1 MGARKLLALLDI
13 IQTPAGP
20 GFFTFCDPL
29 IFPEIL
35 AMKLYA
41 RDSHLDLS
49 FPHVMGIL
57 NVTPDS
63 FSDGG
68 AHNTLVDAL
77 THTNAMVN
85 AGATII
91 DVGGESTRPGAD
103 DVSVEEELARVIP
116 VVEAIAQ
123 RFEVWISV
131 DTSKPDV
138 IRESARVGAHII
150 NDIRSLSEP
159 GALAAAAETGL
170 PVCLMHMQGEPRT
183 MQQAPEYQDIV
194 SEVDAY
200 FAAQIA
206 RCEAAG
212 VKKEN
217 LLLDPGFGFGK
228 NLSHNY
234 ELLAHLSHFHH
245 YGMPLLV
252 GMSRKSM
259 IGQLLNVGPAQRLT
273 GSLSCAVIAA
283 MQGAQIIRAHD
294 VKETVEAMRVVE
306 ATRRAKG

>member
-1 MGARKLLALLDI
+1 
-13 IQTPAGP
+13 
-20 GFFTFCDPL
+20 
-29 IFPEIL
+29 
-35 AMKLYA
+35 MKLFA

-68 AHNTLVDAL
+68 KHNALVDAL
-77 THTNAMVN
+77 THTNEMVN

-91 DVGGESTRPGAD
+91 DVGGESTRPCAD
-103 DVSVEEELARVIP
+103 EVSVEEELERVIP
-116 VVEAIAQ
+116 VIDAIAQ

-131 DTSKPDV
+131 DTSKAEV
-138 IRESARVGAHII
+138 IREAARVGAHII
-150 NDIRSLSEP
+150 NDVRSLSEP
-159 GALAAAAETGL
+159 GALEAAAATGL

-183 MQQAPEYQDIV
+183 MQQAPVYENIL
-194 SEVDAY
+194 SEVDTY
-200 FAAQIA
+200 FAQQIA

-212 VKKEN
+212 IKKER
-217 LLLDPGFGFGK
+217 LILDPGFGFGK
-228 NLSHNY
+228 NLNHNY
-234 ELLAHLSHFHH
+234 ELLAHLGDFHH
-245 YGMPLLV
+245 FGLPLLV

-259 IGQLLNVGPAQRLT
+259 IGQLLNVGPSQRLT

-294 VKETVEAMRVVE
+294 VKETAEAMRVVE

>member
-1 MGARKLLALLDI
+1 
-13 IQTPAGP
+13 
-20 GFFTFCDPL
+20 
-29 IFPEIL
+29 
-35 AMKLYA
+35 MKLFA

-68 AHNTLVDAL
+68 EHNALVDAL
-77 THTNAMVN
+77 THTNEMVN

-103 DVSVEEELARVIP
+103 EVSVEEELERVIP
-116 VVEAIAQ
+116 VIDAIAQ

-131 DTSKPDV
+131 DTSKADV
-138 IRESARVGAHII
+138 IREAARVGAHII
-150 NDIRSLSEP
+150 NDVRSLSEP
-159 GALAAAAETGL
+159 GALEAAAATGL

-183 MQQAPEYQDIV
+183 MQQAPVYENIL
-194 SEVDAY
+194 SEVDTY
-200 FAAQIA
+200 FAQQIA
-206 RCEAAG
+206 RCEASG
-212 VKKEN
+212 IKKER
-217 LLLDPGFGFGK
+217 LILDPGFGFGK

-234 ELLAHLSHFHH
+234 ELLAHLGDFHH
-245 YGMPLLV
+245 FGLPLLV

-259 IGQLLNVGPAQRLT
+259 IGQLLNVGPSQRLT

-294 VKETVEAMRVVE
+294 VKETAEAMRVVE
-306 ATRRAKG
+306 ATRRAKGVS

>member
-1 MGARKLLALLDI
+1 
-13 IQTPAGP
+13 
-20 GFFTFCDPL
+20 
-29 IFPEIL
+29 
-35 AMKLYA
+35 MKLFA

-68 AHNTLVDAL
+68 KHHALVDAL
-77 THTNAMVN
+77 THTNEMVN

-103 DVSVEEELARVIP
+103 EVSVEEELERVIP
-116 VVEAIAQ
+116 VINAIAQ

-131 DTSKPDV
+131 DTSKADV
-138 IRESARVGAHII
+138 IREAARVGAHII
-150 NDIRSLSEP
+150 NDVRSLSEP
-159 GALAAAAETGL
+159 GALEAAAATGL

-183 MQQAPEYQDIV
+183 MQQAPLYENIL
-194 SEVDAY
+194 SEVDTY
-200 FAAQIA
+200 FAQQIA

-212 VKKEN
+212 IKKER
-217 LLLDPGFGFGK
+217 LILDPGFGFGK

-234 ELLAHLSHFHH
+234 ELLAHLGDFHH
-245 YGMPLLV
+245 FGLPLLV

-259 IGQLLNVGPAQRLT
+259 IGQLLNVGPSQRLT

-294 VKETVEAMRVVE
+294 VKETAEAMRVVE

>member
-1 MGARKLLALLDI
+1 
-13 IQTPAGP
+13 
-20 GFFTFCDPL
+20 
-29 IFPEIL
+29 
-35 AMKLYA
+35 MKLYA
-41 RDSHLDLS
+41 RDSVLDLS
-49 FPHVMGIL
+49 HPHVMGIL

-68 AHNTLVDAL
+68 KHNELIQAL
-77 THTNAMVN
+77 THANEMIN

-91 DVGGESTRPGAD
+91 DVGGESTRPGAAE
-103 DVSVEEELARVIP
+103 VSVQQELDRVMP

-138 IRESARVGAHII
+138 IRESARAGAHII
-150 NDIRSLSEP
+150 NDIRSLQEP

-170 PVCLMHMQGEPRT
+170 PVCLMHMQGEPKT
-183 MQQAPEYQDIV
+183 MQQAPQYQNILQD
-194 SEVDAY
+194 VDA
-200 FAAQIA
+200 FFVEHIS

-212 VKKEN
+212 IKKSQ

-234 ELLAHLSHFHH
+234 QLLAHLADYHHF
-245 YGMPLLV
+245 GLPLLV

-259 IGQLLNVGPAQRLT
+259 VGQLLNVGPSQRLT
-273 GSLSCAVIAA
+273 GSIACAVIAA
-283 MQGAQIIRAHD
+283 MQGAHILRVHD

-306 ATRRAKG
+306 ATQSAREEK

>member
-1 MGARKLLALLDI
+1 
-13 IQTPAGP
+13 
-20 GFFTFCDPL
+20 
-29 IFPEIL
+29 
-35 AMKLYA
+35 MKLFA

-68 AHNTLVDAL
+68 KHNALVDAL
-77 THTNAMVN
+77 THTNEMVN

-103 DVSVEEELARVIP
+103 EVSVEEELERVIP
-116 VVEAIAQ
+116 VVAAIAQ

-131 DTSKPDV
+131 DTSKAEV
-138 IRESARVGAHII
+138 IREAASVGAHII
-150 NDIRSLSEP
+150 NDVRSLSEP
-159 GALAAAAETGL
+159 GALAAAAATGL
-170 PVCLMHMQGEPRT
+170 PVCLMHMKGDPRT
-183 MQQAPEYQDIV
+183 MQQAPAYQDIV

-200 FAAQIA
+200 FVEQLA

-212 VKKEN
+212 IKKEN

-234 ELLAHLSHFHH
+234 ELLARLSEFHH
-245 YGMPLLV
+245 FGLPLLV

-259 IGQLLNVGPAQRLT
+259 IGQLLNVGPGQRLT
-273 GSLSCAVIAA
+273 GSLACAVIAA
-283 MQGAQIIRAHD
+283 MQGAHIIRVHD

-306 ATRRAKG
+306 ATQRAKG